1 MATFMTT
8 SFTAPDRRKKVVTYG
23 KSSRLTPTPTS
34 TSTSEAPSP
43 ERPRKQSTIPHKSL
57 KKDGQG
63 NKTGSRKGASRDTSP
78 DIFDVPSEDE
88 FVAYSTTATKKPPTQ
103 KPPTKRRMPTG
114 GLDVLPPK
122 GSTQKI
128 SKNPSNTSEVVRKAE
143 PARSVASMVKA
154 SQAHTQVPKARP
166 SPAVSTQ
173 VSNATSGRQGK
184 TPRPGPA
191 NGQDG
196 GEKQILSRPI
206 AKAKVV
212 PRTTTT
218 TATPLVP
225 APKAQNPTKV
235 NTLLPSRSIL
245 AKATA
250 QQSQNMDIFDMPS
263 SEDDLV
269 PTPKASLRH
278 PPVLRKESA
287 KAPKPSLDKNG
298 KIHTESDDSTSSRK
312 RKRRGSIASTTAT
325 AQVLAMQKS
334 GSSLPQRSVKHHKKK
349 EAVSPG
355 HKTLPPPAAKASTR
369 TQNVLPAI
377 NKPRRTRVRTVPIL
391 THPSTT
397 KAQSSPAVLSNMLPG
412 RAKTQPSA
420 TAEVHEAT
428 VVEDD
433 TMYDIPD
440 ALATPLRPASN
451 SVSGS
456 ITPRQKALF
465 GSLLG
470 NSSTAPSMPSIS
482 KLQLT
487 DSKPKSLLG
496 ALSRSKSELT
506 PSVSS
511 HKAKLIT
518 KLKHIESSSDDDS
531 NESESGSDGEAT
543 ERSRRARPDDKH
555 KSAVAVSSSQQ
566 AQVCEEMNMDIETAV
581 AVDSQTSQ
589 TSGFNSRQKLTY
601 AKSRSYL
608 QEDNPEDAF
617 LMSMDMDDPVA
628 SASQTRDS
636 QTEEEEEASQVR
648 ANHELRR
655 QGQNSK
661 FEWENLML
669 IDDISGKSSSSIRR
683 SALLELCTKMA
694 DTTFAHELLDSSL
707 VQQFLDNLTS
717 KDEIIFDFTAAVAT
731 IFMLRANPTFTM
743 LDQIYRSEHVAS
755 LPKLLDNNTE
765 VQRIAKNR
773 KTNLSKIA
781 QDSVIAFCS
790 SIMVSNIWSP
800 FELDIISP
808 QLVVIHALDMLVLNL
823 REAGS
828 TEPIIDQ
835 DTLEKLVDI
844 VHGSS
849 ERCKVGKTTKEDSV
863 MQRSIFSTLEAVSLA
878 KQNQLIWS
886 ARLMQRL
893 ATSMSGSFQVADAPT
908 VTMAVKLCMNLTN
921 NKPKA
926 CEQFAEPAFV
936 QSLVRSIIER
946 IKLVQENLV
955 EGQRTEALD
964 TLILSLGAMINLTE
978 HSDQARLNA
987 DDGKHLLET
996 LVETFVE
1003 GSSRTRQVSY
1013 LHTSNKK
1020 TGIDT
1025 TQATSM
1031 EESQSSVA
1039 VGYLSVL
1046 LGNLCLNKSVQA
1058 KIRTQ
1063 LPGHHLTTLV
1073 DKIKEFVQVHEH
1085 ANRKAKQ
1092 YEGDEGQQTWQNY
1105 TARIML
1111 VVEQLERAKV

>member
-8 SFTAPDRRKKVVTYG
+8 AFTAPDRRKKVVTYG
-23 KSSRLTPTPTS
+23 KSSRLTPAPTS

-43 ERPRKQSTIPHKSL
+43 ERPRKNSTIPHKSS
-57 KKDGQG
+57 KKDGEG
-63 NKTGSRKGASRDTSP
+63 KNNGGRKGSSRDTSP

-88 FVAYSTTATKKPPTQ
+88 FVTVPVTATKKPLL
-103 KPPTKRRMPTG
+103 KRRVPTG
-114 GLDVLPPK
+114 GLDVLPSK
-122 GSTQKI
+122 GSAPKTSRI
-128 SKNPSNTSEVVRKAE
+128 SSHTSEVVRKAE
-143 PARSVASMVKA
+143 PARSVDSSTVKA
-154 SQAHTQVPKARP
+154 SQAATQVPKTRP
-166 SPAVSTQ
+166 APAVPTQ
-173 VSNATSGRQGK
+173 VSTATSGRRGK
-184 TPRPGPA
+184 TPQPGSA
-191 NGQDG
+191 HGQDG
-196 GEKQILSRPI
+196 GEKQLMSRPI
-206 AKAKVV
+206 AKAKAVT
-212 PRTTTT
+212 RTTTPSVS
-218 TATPLVP
+218 TA
-225 APKAQNPTKV
+225 KAKKPTKV
-235 NTLLPSRSIL
+235 NSVLPSRGAL
-245 AKATA
+245 AKASA
-250 QQSQNMDIFDMPS
+250 QQSQNMDIFDMPCS
-263 SEDDLV
+263 DDELA
-269 PTPKASLRH
+269 PTPKASLRP
-278 PPVLRKESA
+278 PPVVRKETA
-287 KAPKPSLDKNG
+287 KAPKPCQDRHVKD
-298 KIHTESDDSTSSRK
+298 HTESDESTSSRK
-312 RKRRGSIASTTAT
+312 RKRKNPVAPTTAAVQT
-325 AQVLAMQKS
+325 LDVQKS
-334 GSSLPQRSVKHHKKK
+334 GSSLPQRSVKHHKK
-349 EAVSPG
+349 ERAVSPD
-355 HKTLPPPAAKASTR
+355 HKPLPPPAAKAAIR
-369 TQNVLPAI
+369 TQNTLPAI

-391 THPSTT
+391 TQPSTT
-397 KAQSSPAVLSNMLPG
+397 KAQSSPAILRNMLP
-412 RAKTQPSA
+412 RHAATQPFP

-428 VVEDD
+428 AVEDD

-440 ALATPLRPASN
+440 ALATPLRAASN

-470 NSSTAPSMPSIS
+470 SSSTTPSMPSIS

-487 DSKPKSLLG
+487 DSKPRSLLG
-496 ALSRSKSELT
+496 ALSRSKSELA
-506 PSVSS
+506 PSVNS

-518 KLKHIESSSDDDS
+518 NLKHIESDSDDDTS
-531 NESESGSDGEAT
+531 ESESGTDGEVT
-543 ERSRRARPDDKH
+543 VSSRKAKLDEKH
-555 KSAVAVSSSQQ
+555 KYADAVSNSQQVKVSEKMDVDVEAAVA
-566 AQVCEEMNMDIETAV
+566 A
-581 AVDSQTSQ
+581 DSQTLQ
-589 TSGFNSRQKLTY
+589 PSGFNSRQKLTY

-617 LMSMDMDDPVA
+617 LMSMDMDEPVT

-669 IDDISGKSSSSIRR
+669 IDDISGKSSNSIRR
-683 SALLELCTKMA
+683 SALLELCTKMT

-707 VQQFLDNLTS
+707 VQQFLGNLTS
-717 KDEIIFDFTAAVAT
+717 KGEIIFDFTAAVAT

-765 VQRIAKNR
+765 IQRIAKNR

-781 QDSVIAFCS
+781 QDSVIAFRS
-790 SIMVSNIWSP
+790 TILANHIWSP
-800 FELDIISP
+800 LELDIVSP
-808 QLVVIHALDMLVLNL
+808 RLVVIQALDLLVLGL

-828 TEPIIDQ
+828 TEPILDQ
-835 DTLEKLVDI
+835 DTLDKLVDI
-844 VHGSS
+844 VHSSS
-849 ERCKVGKTTKEDSV
+849 ERCKIEKTTKEDGV
-863 MQRSIFSTLEAVSLA
+863 IQRSIFSTLEAVSLA
-878 KQNQLIWS
+878 KQNQLLWS
-886 ARLMQRL
+886 TRLMQRL
-893 ATSMSGSFQVADAPT
+893 ATSMSSSFQIADAPT

-921 NKPKA
+921 NRPKA

-978 HSDQARLNA
+978 HSDQARLNT
-987 DDGKHLLET
+987 DDGMDLLET
-996 LVETFVE
+996 LVKTFVE
-1003 GSSRTRQVSY
+1003 GSSRTTQVRC
-1013 LHTSNKK
+1013 LHTRARK
-1020 TGIDT
+1020 TNIDT

-1046 LGNLCLNKSVQA
+1046 LGNLCLNRSVQA
-1058 KIRTQ
+1058 KVRAQ
-1063 LPGHHLTTLV
+1063 LPGHHLTILV

-1092 YEGDEGQQTWQNY
+1092 YDGEEGQQTWQNY

-1111 VVEQLERAKV
+1111 VVEQLERAEV